1 MTARR
6 PEAPAISRLLRVLF
20 ALTLCGLLA
29 ACAPTATLSYSA
41 AAPLSPAQLAELP
54 PRPPGS
60 PDVLIFGISGRC
72 GPPCQAPED
81 SWDYLGE
88 RGTLEKLA
96 GVFRARGLNVLVAS
110 YAERVTGDFTSRRS
124 KLPQR
129 GILDLLPDY
138 QRFTDQWVLGRR
150 DPARVI
156 LVGHSHGA
164 VWAHYLSVLFS
175 QVPVA
180 ALIDLDANC
189 AAWNA
194 DHGAETVSV
203 KNPIWQTGARLSPL
217 QACSSIRVNGKGVR
231 LKDVV
236 WPNVAQ
242 NFEVQSKRWP
252 AAPDQSLGLYVNY
265 LFELTPN
272 ERLDGSKT
280 GIHTFV
286 SVRED
291 HSAVSFPNSQAI
303 AWVSKELETL
313 PWLPPMPAGA
323 AFQP

>member
-1 MTARR
+1 MSAQLF
-6 PEAPAISRLLRVLF
+6 SVLRLLRWTP
-20 ALTLCGLLA
+20 ALLLCLLLG
-29 ACAPTATLSYSA
+29 ACTPVATLSYSA
-41 AAPLSPAQLAELP
+41 AAPLSPVQLAQLP
-54 PRPPGS
+54 SRPPGS

-96 GVFRARGLNVLVAS
+96 RVFRARGLNVLVSS

-129 GILDLLPDY
+129 GILDLLGEY
-138 QRFTDQWVLGRR
+138 QRFTEQWVTGRR

-164 VWAHYLSVLFS
+164 VWAHYLTVLFPA
-175 QVPVA
+175 VPVA

-203 KNPIWQTGARLSPL
+203 KNPLWQSGAGLSPL
-217 QACSSIRVNGKGVR
+217 QACSSIRVAGRNVR

-252 AAPDQSLGLYVNY
+252 ASPSQSPGLYVNY

-272 ERLDGSKT
+272 ERLDGSRA
-280 GIHTFV
+280 GIQTFV

-291 HSAVSFPNSQAI
+291 HSAVSYPNSQAI
-303 AWVSKELETL
+303 AWVSKELQTL
-313 PWLPPMPAGA
+313 PWLPPLPAGA
-323 AFQP
+323 GPRGG